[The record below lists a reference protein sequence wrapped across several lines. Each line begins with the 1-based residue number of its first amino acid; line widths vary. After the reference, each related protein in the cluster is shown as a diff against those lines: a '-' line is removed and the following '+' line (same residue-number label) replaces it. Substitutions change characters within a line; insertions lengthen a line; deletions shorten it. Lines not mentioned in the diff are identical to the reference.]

1 MLKRFILFA
10 ALIGL
15 FAASCKKYPTDEP
28 IIPKK
33 PDPVDST
40 YLNHFIGT
48 VGTVNFTLYEG
59 LNSYINSTSNV
70 KTPATPPDSPTV
82 IFSSTLGRPG
92 NNPNSIVITKGILKH
107 GPPSP
112 TDNEFETFFKTGDYF
127 YTGAFNPE
135 GITIEWTD
143 ENGKK
148 WSTLNGD
155 QSGSVFTITEVKKKY
170 VSGVTV
176 LDVRMGFSCAVYDI
190 NGTSISITSAE
201 YYGSFKN
208 N

>member
-1 MLKRFILFA
+1 MLKRFVLFVG
-10 ALIGL
+10 LLGL
-15 FAASCKKYPTDEP
+15 FAASCKKYPIDEP

-40 YLNHFIGT
+40 YLYHFIGT
-48 VGTVNFTLYEG
+48 VGSVDFTLYDG
-59 LNSYINSTSNV
+59 LNSYINSTLNV
-70 KTPATPPDSPTV
+70 KTPASPPDSPTV
-82 IFSSTLGRPG
+82 AFSSTLGRPG
-92 NNPNSIVITKGILKH
+92 NNQNSLVISKGILKH

-112 TDNEFETFFKTGDYF
+112 TDKEFETFFQLGDYF
-127 YTGAFNPE
+127 YTGPFNTQ

-155 QSGSVFTITEVKKKY
+155 QNGSTFTITEVKKKY

-176 LDVRMGFSCAVYDI
+176 LDVRIGFSCSVYDI
-190 NGTSISITSAE
+190 NGTSIALSSAE
-201 YYGSFKN
+201 FYGAFKN